1 MQMIKDGYGICLNE
15 WILDTRIKNELPVLL
30 MISSLTAKTGV
41 CFASNKYFAELF
53 DCTEVSISQK
63 ISKLAKLGYIQ
74 IDYEKRGAE
83 VKKRTIRLKK
93 FLTDDL
99 NIFYSTDKKIFKDNN
114 NNIFKNTSFK
124 KENSKKKIPTKQEVY
139 DYALSRNRID
149 LAEKFYDYFNATDWV
164 DSNGKEVK
172 NWKGKFITW
181 ESHTAK
187 PQETKKD
194 NWWR

>member
-1 MQMIKDGYGICLNE
+1 MIKDGYSICFNE

-30 MISSLTAKTGV
+30 MISSLTAKTGM

-63 ISKLAKLGYIQ
+63 INKLAKFGYIQ

-99 NIFYSTDKKIFKDNN
+99 KSFYSTDKKVFKDNN
-114 NNIFKNTSFK
+114 NNIFKNTSIK
-124 KENSKKKIPTKQEVY
+124 KENNKKKIPTKQEVY
-139 DYALSRNRID
+139 DYALSRNRLD
-149 LAEKFYDYFNATDWV
+149 LAEKFYNYFNATDWV

-181 ESHTAK
+181 ESHTPK